1 MSLGT
6 ILLMAVAA
14 GIAYIMYRVGRSSR
28 ESANVHS
35 AVPGALTLGQDTG
48 GAADVAREEDERGLA
63 AHGRAAE
70 DQGGRRHG
78 CC

>member
-6 ILLMAVAA
+6 ILLIAVAA
-14 GIAYIMYRVGRSSR
+14 AIAFIMYRVGRSSR
-28 ESANVHS
+28 ESANAHS

-48 GAADVAREEDERGLA
+48 GPADVAREEDERGLA

>member
-6 ILLMAVAA
+6 ILLIVVAA
-14 GIAYIMYRVGRSSR
+14 AIAFIMYRVGRSSR
-28 ESANVHS
+28 ESANAHS
-35 AVPGALTLGQDTG
+35 AAPGALPSGQDTG
-48 GAADVAREEDERGLA
+48 GPADVAGQEDRRGHA
-63 AHGRAAE
+63 GHGRAGE